1 MLASPTLRVATL
13 PRKSSILTGW
23 AKVART
29 TWPPTKSMPRLSPRT
44 PTSTRLPTVAM
55 IDRMRA
61 ILRHF
66 MNSMLVLSGTSLSS
80 FMWLFPL
87 DVDGARALGLD
98 PQRHQH
104 PGEIHRREYRRDDAD
119 QQHDREAADRAGTE
133 IHHQRGGDGV
143 GDIGV

>member
-29 TWPPTKSMPRLSPRT
+29 TWPPTKSMPRLRPLT
-44 PTSTRLPTVAM
+44 PTRTRLPTVAM

-61 ILRHF
+61 MLRHF
-66 MNSMLVLSGTSLSS
+66 MKSMLVLSGTSLRNL
-80 FMWLFPL
+80 MVLFPL
-87 DVDGARALGLD
+87 AFDGARAVGLD

-104 PGEIHRREYRRDDAD
+104 PGEIHRREYRRNDAD
-119 QQHDREAADRAGTE
+119 QQHDREAADRAGAE
-133 IHHQRGGDGV
+133 IHHQGS
-143 GDIGV
+143 